1 MQLFL
6 QQFQACNIHIEKQ
19 NYLRMFRKV
28 ACPFWSFQQPWL
40 WWRFSHRT
48 FTISKLPLFGNQSN
62 MRITFELSWARGTR
76 HAEIALLP
84 VPLPVLIISIT
95 EHAPHPPSSHI
106 CLTSVWP
113 FCRRYESK
121 VSFKLTFDTS
131 YSSLF
136 TVNLC
141 LVLEHRFPSISS
153 SSKQLTLKTSTVKL
167 IFSVRRTGRPN

>member
-121 VSFKLTFDTS
+121 VSFKLTFERKICQFPLTWSFYEQSCIYEKTS
-131 YSSLF
+131 KTPF
-136 TVNLC
+136 
-141 LVLEHRFPSISS
+141 SS
-153 SSKQLTLKTSTVKL
+153 SHE
-167 IFSVRRTGRPN
+167 I